1 MVFIFILI
9 ALFLAMNVGANNS
22 VAEMGAAYGKRCRT
36 RRETWIL
43 LSVFIILGAIITG
56 LPVLKTLGE
65 GLVPAKIFKTRFYII
80 LTVMVVAAFFDLIA
94 NEVRIVIPN
103 SYAIVSSI
111 ATVGFY
117 YKMLSVSTAAAI
129 LKWWIFSPLAA
140 FVAAL
145 SVGKIIRI
153 KFLRSFCEQ
162 ADVSSGRRILNAA
175 LTFSGCYAAF
185 AAAANGAA
193 KAFAPI
199 VAAGMVDNRWGI
211 LLGGIGIAAGTL
223 IFGRAALKKD
233 SKEKVELGFIKGITI
248 EIICATV
255 LLLASIKGI
264 PLSVSVTVT
273 SSLIGLGC
281 ADSGFFKSAKRHH
294 LIKTLFIWLLVP
306 FLSAVLT
313 YSLLRIFNLTLG

>member
-9 ALFLAMNVGANNS
+9 ALFLAVNIGANNS
-22 VAEMGAAYGKRCRT
+22 AAEMGAAYGKRFRT

-43 LSVFIILGAIITG
+43 LAVFIILGAIITG

-65 GLVPAKIFKTRFYII
+65 GLVPAKIFKMRFYII
-80 LTVMVVAAFFDLIA
+80 LTVMIVAAFFDLIA
-94 NEVRIVIPN
+94 NEIRILIPN

-117 YKMLSVSTAAAI
+117 YKALSVAGAAAI
-129 LKWWIFSPLAA
+129 LKWWILSPLAA
-140 FVAAL
+140 FLAAFYF
-145 SVGKIIRI
+145 GKILRI
-153 KFLRSFCEQ
+153 KFIKSFCEQ
-162 ADVSSGRRILNAA
+162 ADISSDRRILNAA
-175 LTFSGCYAAF
+175 LTFSACYAAF
-185 AAAANGAA
+185 AASANGAA

-199 VAAGMVDNRWGI
+199 VAAGVVDNRWGV

-223 IFGRAALKKD
+223 IFGRVALKKD
-233 SKEKVELGFIKGITI
+233 GKEQVELGFIKGITI
-248 EIICATV
+248 EIICASV

-294 LIKTLFIWLLVP
+294 LIRTLFIWLLVP
-306 FLSAVLT
+306 FLSAILT
-313 YSLLRIFNLTLG
+313 YSLLQIFNITLR